1 MAWATLETGAL
12 AWGVN
17 ARDVRLWPLAAAR
30 SVTVVAAFRCKADM
44 PT

>member
-30 SVTVVAAFRCKADM
+30 IRDGRGGFQV
-44 PT
+44 